1 MSLLQSK
8 GRGTLETFYMPSQ
21 VSPPGD
27 TVVPRESSI
36 SLLQKECGQDLG

>member
-8 GRGTLETFYMPSQ
+8 GRGTLETFYVPSQ

-27 TVVPRESSI
+27 AVVPRESSI